1 MPKWLVT
8 HTVDGQK
15 LLQDIVEADNYSD
28 AYFKVLYKMP
38 QEYAVGNKCCGI
50 ISVVP
55 SSQDAEGLP
64 GHPTIK
70 N

>member
-15 LLQDIVEADNYSD
+15 LLQETVEADNYSD

-38 QEYAVGNKCCGI
+38 SEYAYGSHNSGI
-50 ISVVP
+50 ISVILA
-55 SSQDAEGLP
+55 SQPDD
-64 GHPTIK
+64 K
-70 N
+70 S